1 MGTIG
6 YYIMEIIKRSCTK
19 YSTKRKL
26 TIIIYTYLAIKFTV
40 MKENNEEKRNQRDN
54 KSERTVEE
62 DIDDLDMQ
70 DAPNNSKTMIQIK
83 IKKKKVIH

>member
-1 MGTIG
+1 
-6 YYIMEIIKRSCTK
+6 
-19 YSTKRKL
+19 
-26 TIIIYTYLAIKFTV
+26 

-83 IKKKKVIH
+83 IKKKKVFH